1 MDKGV
6 ITLNRWL
13 VGILTLA
20 CLVASLITF
29 LQSPDRPF
37 WWGGFLRAA
46 IVLGTLWICLPT
58 QTQPAAWANF
68 RPMTAALVLGVL
80 LLAVIRPRIGLPILL
95 GILAIRALFTRR
107 RR

>member
-13 VGILTLA
+13 VGGFTCACLAASILTF
-20 CLVASLITF
+20 I
-29 LQSPDRPF
+29 QYPDRPF
-37 WWGGFLRAA
+37 WWGGFFRAA
-46 IVLGTLWICLPT
+46 IVLGTLWFCLPT